1 MEKAKQQLEAVWG
14 FKEYRSVQEQVIK
27 RLIVDG
33 KNTLCCMATGG
44 GKSLCFQLPALC
56 LDGLTLVVSP
66 LIALM
71 KDQVDALKKRQVA
84 AASMDSSLT
93 SDEMSLVRQALR
105 AGKLKVLYVAP
116 ERLNNELFVSMI
128 REQKIALLAVDEAHC
143 VSEWGPSF
151 RAEYL
156 KVSRFAKEIKAERVL
171 CLTATATRSVVEDIC
186 ASENGFDIDLD
197 TGVFSTGVYR
207 PNLSLLIKPT
217 FNFQSK
223 VSLLVPFLRSRKDGA
238 AIVYVTTQQQAVDLV
253 TELKA
258 QGIQDVQ
265 FYHAGMAA
273 EDRKATQSWFMEGNG
288 TVVATIAFG
297 MGIDRADIRQVVHFT
312 LPKTLEN
319 YAQEVGRAGRDG
331 RPSTCMMMPSGADM
345 PILESFARSN
355 TPSRR
360 SMRQWLGAVC
370 SAPAARDGT
379 IDFSHYEQA
388 NAFDISRNTLSLLFA
403 NLELQF
409 GLLRAVTP
417 FYQTYTLK
425 PTEANPSLFQRVVDS
440 NTPEGESIRNTWKAG
455 TIWHTVDVLAA
466 AEHGSL
472 DRQDIVRQISKWEL
486 QGLCEVKVHGL
497 RSRYSILQPLPT
509 SEAELDQLATALY
522 DQMAEREEADVKRL
536 KGVADFVRSGSCYA
550 HSLALYFGDE
560 TGVPKGECGHC
571 SYCKTKKALSFKP
584 SGNGEL
590 PDVQIRTVLDVCGVR
605 DDARFLARLAFGVH
619 SPRVT
624 ALGLSRHDVFGI
636 CKDADFIQL
645 LERFEAECAAA
656 GYTNKAALAP
666 PKKTRGKI
674 GDDDSGKGAGPKKR
688 ASPKDAKRARA
699 PTKKSKTG

>member
-1 MEKAKQQLEAVWG
+1 M
-14 FKEYRSVQEQVIK
+14 
-27 RLIVDG
+27 
-33 KNTLCCMATGG
+33 
-44 GKSLCFQLPALC
+44 
-56 LDGLTLVVSP
+56 P
-66 LIALM
+66 LI
-71 KDQVDALKKRQVA
+71 
-84 AASMDSSLT
+84 S
-93 SDEMSLVRQALR
+93 
-105 AGKLKVLYVAP
+105 
-116 ERLNNELFVSMI
+116 
-128 REQKIALLAVDEAHC
+128 
-143 VSEWGPSF
+143 
-151 RAEYL
+151 
-156 KVSRFAKEIKAERVL
+156 
-171 CLTATATRSVVEDIC
+171 
-186 ASENGFDIDLD
+186 
-197 TGVFSTGVYR
+197 
-207 PNLSLLIKPT
+207 
-217 FNFQSK
+217 
-223 VSLLVPFLRSRKDGA
+223 
-238 AIVYVTTQQQAVDLV
+238 
-253 TELKA
+253 
-258 QGIQDVQ
+258 
-265 FYHAGMAA
+265 
-273 EDRKATQSWFMEGNG
+273 
-288 TVVATIAFG
+288 
-297 MGIDRADIRQVVHFT
+297 
-312 LPKTLEN
+312 
-319 YAQEVGRAGRDG
+319 
-331 RPSTCMMMPSGADM
+331 
-345 PILESFARSN
+345 
-355 TPSRR
+355 
-360 SMRQWLGAVC
+360 
-370 SAPAARDGT
+370 
-379 IDFSHYEQA
+379 
-388 NAFDISRNTLSLLFA
+388 
-403 NLELQF
+403 
-409 GLLRAVTP
+409 AVTP

-536 KGVADFVRSGSCYA
+536 KGVADFVRSGSCETALLLSKPSASLTPAASSGYA